1 MSTTM
6 AISIKHSQP
15 AAGGFAPGTKGF
27 SLLELMVAITLG
39 LLLSIGIISLFG
51 STSRTNK
58 LQDALAHLQ
67 ENGRFAVV
75 RMDTDMRMLGGQYC
89 TNKTGSSVTGG
100 GAPMWPGRA
109 PYIFSATLSNPNLP
123 SPGLPD
129 NGGNSI
135 NPATGALLAAN
146 ATAAYLLS
154 PRYMVQGYTCAS
166 GTCTPA
172 VPTSIPDAAVQVDKR
187 VPNSDVLTVRYQR
200 GTGWPIAITTPA
212 PTCNTGTTFN
222 IVPATGDDPVNFSA
236 GDLALVSD
244 CQNVSVI
251 PTSAVGGNTLT
262 VGTILGGSTPICVN
276 PGDHDMRVFNFS
288 KDFVTVTYFL
298 MFKEDGN
305 PDGKPNSA
313 GAKRLI
319 PTLMRQENES
329 GAAVPVTPPP
339 VEIVRGV
346 DRLDF
351 RFLVQDDAAS
361 MHFLT
366 AAEVT
371 DRKGG
376 AINCP
381 PKPAGIYPDP
391 TSTTQEPGC
400 LWRAVTGVET
410 HLLLNTVDD
419 VTGGLDPTS
428 LSYTYSVDPSSPRSD
443 LPSGLQ
449 PGSMLRREFISLVSP
464 RNYHP

>member
-1 MSTTM
+1 MAMST
-6 AISIKHSQP
+6 KRSQRAAPTP
-15 AAGGFAPGTKGF
+15 AYRTHGF

-75 RMDTDMRMLGGQYC
+75 RMETDMRMLGGQYC
-89 TNKTGSSVTGG
+89 SNKSGSSVTGG
-100 GAPMWPGRA
+100 GAPLWPGRA
-109 PYIFSATLSNPNLP
+109 PYVFSATLSNPNLT

-135 NPATGALLAAN
+135 DTATGALVAAN

-166 GTCTPA
+166 GSCTPT
-172 VPTSIPDAAVQVDKR
+172 VPTSIPSAAVQVDKR
-187 VPNSDVLTVRYQR
+187 VPNSDVLTIRYQR
-200 GTGWPIAITTPA
+200 GTGWPIAITNP
-212 PTCNTGTTFN
+212 PTTCASASTFS
-222 IVPATGDDPVNFSA
+222 IVPATGDDPVNFGV

-251 PTSAVGGNTLT
+251 PTRAVAGNTLT
-262 VGTILGGSTPICVN
+262 VGNIIPGSVPVCAN

-313 GAKRLI
+313 GPKRLI

-329 GAAVPVTPPP
+329 GLTVPVTPPP

-351 RFLVQDDAAS
+351 RFAVQDDAAA

-376 AINCP
+376 TINCP
-381 PKPAGIYPDP
+381 PKPEGIYPNP
-391 TSTTQEPGC
+391 TSTTPEPGC

-449 PGSMLRREFISLVSP
+449 PGSMLRREFISQVSP